1 VRPLLKT
8 GVATAA
14 VLLLAVPLMSLRPE
28 RREAG
33 TASKGQGHVSV
44 SKFRP
49 HASQR
54 TRVVAAS
61 AVVMAALAAAT
72 SAASAEVMAALA
84 VAALEVSAATSAASV
99 GALAEWGLRAAAQD
113 WEPARS
119 RGALPH
125 RHLVR
130 PAFSLALSRADA
142 GTRST
147 DGPTPPARRTRFLR
161 VDCCE

>member
-84 VAALEVSAATSAASV
+84 VAALEVSAGHVGGFSGRIGGMGFAGRGAGLGARSIPRGPPSSSPSEAGFLTSAV
-99 GALAEWGLRAAAQD
+99 
-113 WEPARS
+113 AR
-119 RGALPH
+119 R
-125 RHLVR
+125 RR
-130 PAFSLALSRADA
+130 
-142 GTRST
+142 TRST